1 MAIGVLRAR
10 VIAAAP
16 LWSLAAA
23 LAYVVS
29 PLNFWILFRHTDWLD
44 TYTDRTDLA
53 LAAAPA
59 LGLLAIGAAAALA
72 IGRERAIAAAW
83 AGPLAKAIWL
93 FTAMGIL
100 SGIYGITR
108 HNSPELVLSDFLPIA
123 ELFGFFFLAVN
134 AVRSEADARIVG
146 VGIVASLAATIL
158 IRIYFFIPAVD
169 TLPQLAAG
177 FTHGLPGTG
186 VTALFV
192 IGRVMPRLPLL
203 QAAAW
208 IVPFALGYAISGSS
222 ARLRLTAAIASG
234 LSIVAVY
241 LSFER
246 GLWLFAAVGVAFV
259 LVEGLRS
266 TRFRWPAARSAV
278 AGVTIA
284 LAAYTAIAVV
294 IRAEPSTTA
303 LDRLGYTFVQV
314 NSNVP
319 LAHKRQDETAGI
331 TQVLSSY
338 SRPRSAFQLV
348 VGGGLGATYIGPT
361 GILETTYEAQ
371 AHEVKHYTFDTYLG
385 TVLRMGVIGEI
396 GLGIWVAIFLAYG
409 LASWWRGQN
418 RVIRMLGAA
427 SIGAL
432 LGVALMSFVDPYLLA
447 HPITIFEGVLAAAL
461 VRVAPRM
468 PWHRKGAI

>member
-1 MAIGVLRAR
+1 
-10 VIAAAP
+10 
-16 LWSLAAA
+16 
-23 LAYVVS
+23 
-29 PLNFWILFRHTDWLD
+29 
-44 TYTDRTDLA
+44 
-53 LAAAPA
+53 
-59 LGLLAIGAAAALA
+59 
-72 IGRERAIAAAW
+72 
-83 AGPLAKAIWL
+83 
-93 FTAMGIL
+93 
-100 SGIYGITR
+100 
-108 HNSPELVLSDFLPIA
+108 LVLSDFLPIA